1 MRNKIVV
8 MALLAVMFL
17 VPSFCFAGGIQQDKA
32 AHIGASAAAGIVL
45 AQNKPFCK
53 WEPWQRA
60 LFNVAVIGGGKE
72 WYDHNH
78 PGRHS
83 ADWGDI
89 AADAI
94 GAVGAEGMVWLYHKS
109 F

>member
-1 MRNKIVV
+1 MKKKILVTL
-8 MALLAVMFL
+8 MTAVL
-17 VPSFCFAGGIQQDKA
+17 IAPSFCFARVSDDKA
-32 AHIGASAAAGIVL
+32 AHIGASAAVGLVL

-53 WEPWQRA
+53 WKPWQRA
-60 LFNVAVIGGGKE
+60 LFNVAIIGGAKE

-83 ADWGDI
+83 AEWGDI
-89 AADAI
+89 AADTVGAI
-94 GAVGAEGMVWLYHKS
+94 GAEGCVWLIHKS